1 MDKFREIMRLH
12 ELGHSQCSIAQSCA
26 VARSTVQDYIRR
38 ATAKGLSYEQIQKL
52 SDSEAK
58 AQLGKGGR
66 AVTEKLETI
75 DFTTVELE
83 LQRKGVTLALLWQE
97 GIDKQ
102 QWGCSYGTFCRRYN
116 QWKVRHQL
124 TMRQVYKA
132 GEKRFVDS
140 CGPTVEVV
148 HPETQSVTKAQIFVA
163 CFGAS
168 NYTYAEATASQEL
181 PHWIGAH
188 QRALQ
193 FFGGVPECIVPDNLK
208 SGVTDPCR
216 YEPGINRSYEE
227 FARHFNVVILPARP
241 NKPKDKAKVE
251 KAVQEVERQ
260 ILAPLRHERFTN
272 FTDLNAAI
280 LVRVQHLNDRVM
292 GGYGVSRQVLFE
304 QVDKP
309 ALKALPSQP
318 FTFARW
324 KTAKVNLD
332 YHLEVEK
339 HYYSVPY
346 WYVQR
351 EVQVKM
357 SEHLIEVF
365 HDHQRIAVHERSR
378 VQHRHS
384 TIAEHMPPEHWAY
397 KRQSKERFLAW
408 ADQIGTHTR
417 AQVEAI
423 FNTKAHEEQAFRS
436 IRGIQR
442 IATTQGTQRLEA
454 ACRRANAF
462 GMVGL
467 RRLRSILATRLDTAT
482 LESEPVAT
490 PVLEHTNLRGAQ
502 YYH

>member
-1 MDKFREIMRLH
+1 
-12 ELGHSQCSIAQSCA
+12 
-26 VARSTVQDYIRR
+26 
-38 ATAKGLSYEQIQKL
+38 
-52 SDSEAK
+52 
-58 AQLGKGGR
+58 
-66 AVTEKLETI
+66 
-75 DFTTVELE
+75 
-83 LQRKGVTLALLWQE
+83 
-97 GIDKQ
+97 
-102 QWGCSYGTFCRRYN
+102 
-116 QWKVRHQL
+116 
-124 TMRQVYKA
+124 MRQVYKA
-132 GEKRFVDS
+132 GEKLFVDY
-140 CGPTVEVV
+140 CGPTVEVF
-148 HPETQSVTKAQIFVA
+148 HPDTDTVTKAQIFVA

-168 NYTYAEATASQEL
+168 NYTYTEATPSQEL

-227 FARHFNVVILPARP
+227 FARHFNLVILPARP

-260 ILAPLRHERFTN
+260 ILAPLRHERFTS

-280 LVRVQHLNDRVM
+280 GLRLQLLNERVM
-292 GGYGVSRQVLFE
+292 SSYGVSRRVLFE
-304 QVDKP
+304 QVDQP
-309 ALKALPSQP
+309 ALKPLPSQS
-318 FTFARW
+318 FVFARC

-332 YHLEVEK
+332 YHLEVER

-378 VQHRHS
+378 VQYRH
-384 TIAEHMPPEHWAY
+384 TTVPDHMPPEHWAY

-417 AQVEAI
+417 TQVEVI

-442 IATTQGTQRLEA
+442 LATMHGSERLEL

-467 RRLRSILATRLDTAT
+467 RRLRSILATHLDAAPV
-482 LESEPVAT
+482 EPEPAS
-490 PVLEHTNLRGAQ
+490 PSAIEHPNLRGAQ